1 MFNLLEQLKQHQPF
15 DEAEANSVKTI
26 IEFLENNTNCY
37 CRSNLKG
44 HVTAGALVVHTNG
57 KILLNHHKLSGMWFQ
72 FGGHSDKNS
81 NSYEVA
87 KREVF
92 EESGI
97 SDFVEASE
105 KVFDADHHVI
115 VDRPDKNEPSHY
127 HYDINFLFV
136 TDSDYFKL
144 SNESSGA
151 KWVTLEEAKQLISPD
166 DISMKRMLAK
176 YELYL
181 KNKK

>member
-1 MFNLLEQLKQHQPF
+1 MKKILIIFFIFLFQINLSFASEKLLKPNVN
-15 DEAEANSVKTI
+15 DD
-26 IEFLENNTNCY
+26 FL
-37 CRSNLKG
+37 
-44 HVTAGALVVHTNG
+44 
-57 KILLNHHKLSGMWFQ
+57 KILLNHHKVTDMWFQ

-105 KVFDADHHVI
+105 KSFDADHHVI